1 MTKRPPPARR
11 ARTVTGASSV
21 AAVLAM
27 SGYLAVHHLEST
39 STSTSTKTTS
49 VQVASTSYD
58 GDDDDAD
65 DVATTTTTTTSTTIA
80 AAQPATPSAVA
91 TTKSSGS

>member
-1 MTKRPPPARR
+1 MTKRPHPARR

-39 STSTSTKTTS
+39 STSTSTKTAS
-49 VQVASTSYD
+49 VQAASTSYD
-58 GDDDDAD
+58 GDDDAD
-65 DVATTTTTTTSTTIA
+65 DVATTTTTSTTIA